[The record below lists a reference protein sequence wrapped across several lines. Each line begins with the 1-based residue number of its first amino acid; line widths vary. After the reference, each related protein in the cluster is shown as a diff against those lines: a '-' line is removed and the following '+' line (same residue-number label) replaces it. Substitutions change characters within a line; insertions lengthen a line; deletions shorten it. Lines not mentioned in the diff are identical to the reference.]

1 MFEMK
6 LQDNDLEEEEKTGSL
21 FTHLDPSLHCYIAI
35 HYLIWFCYSAS
46 IFFWGTSFSKKLYLK
61 NFQTITYFFSLF
73 IPLFFQVLNRLQSKG
88 GGLKLLAPPNNST
101 RATTAPHR
109 TAYVLQQDNQ
119 PSWPLSQTKD
129 ISSSNSSS
137 SVQHPQQI
145 QLVAPHHHTAPT
157 PPPTPATVYSPL
169 EQQQMAPAT
178 NASLSSFLPSSNL
191 FSSQT
196 SLIADAPRNPNT
208 SATSFVTINTAPIV
222 TSAVS
227 SSSLS
232 SSLLSKNT
240 NSSILF
246 SSTVLPC
253 GGAGNG
259 SVQSNSPSSVVLPS
273 SELFVSVA
281 AASPVVSAAT
291 VFSSSINPSIN
302 PSSKTIARLSGQS
315 QQQQLQPI
323 TLIHQDI
330 PKLVSFNHFSSA
342 SQIASVSAS
351 NASTP
356 QNSNSSTSNKNSA
369 LARLLQQANSSSN
382 ASEDWAEIT
391 GVSGTGGGR
400 CRIVGNTPSSV
411 SVASAVTSLPPPNG
425 APNVA
430 LYANATKSTSNIS
443 AANNLSRTRCGSP
456 LVCLV
461 LDD

>member
-1 MFEMK
+1 
-6 LQDNDLEEEEKTGSL
+6 
-21 FTHLDPSLHCYIAI
+21 
-35 HYLIWFCYSAS
+35 
-46 IFFWGTSFSKKLYLK
+46 
-61 NFQTITYFFSLF
+61 
-73 IPLFFQVLNRLQSKG
+73 
-88 GGLKLLAPPNNST
+88 
-101 RATTAPHR
+101 
-109 TAYVLQQDNQ
+109 
-119 PSWPLSQTKD
+119 
-129 ISSSNSSS
+129 
-137 SVQHPQQI
+137 
-145 QLVAPHHHTAPT
+145 
-157 PPPTPATVYSPL
+157 
-169 EQQQMAPAT
+169 MAPAT

-222 TSAVS
+222 TSAMS

-253 GGAGNG
+253 AGAGNG

-291 VFSSSINPSIN
+291 VFSSSINSSIN
-302 PSSKTIARLSGQS
+302 HSSKTIARLSGQS

-351 NASTP
+351 NASTS
-356 QNSNSSTSNKNSA
+356 QNSSSSSNKNSA

-411 SVASAVTSLPPPNG
+411 SVASSVTSLPPPNG